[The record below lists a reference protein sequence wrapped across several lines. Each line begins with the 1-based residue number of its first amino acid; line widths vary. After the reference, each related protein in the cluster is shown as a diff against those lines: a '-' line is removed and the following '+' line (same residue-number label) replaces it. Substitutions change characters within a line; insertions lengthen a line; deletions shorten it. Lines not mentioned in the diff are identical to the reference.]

1 MALNTWISS
10 KEEQQNI
17 LKPQQKVAG
26 LKRLVNFRYKKY
38 FRKTSL
44 KQKGIGELFLAEI
57 ASKKPKTFLE
67 IGVFHG
73 VTARNVCELLY
84 SIHENNFKYIGLDLF
99 GKSDE
104 NINEI
109 IPNTEFSNPL
119 KKIYFKYIK
128 RQEPYSLEA
137 VSDLLEKF
145 KDNISLIKGN
155 SNKILKKIDMT
166 KVDYV
171 FLDGGHDYKTVKND
185 LNCCI
190 NVLKNDGTILCDD
203 YDLTYAPGVKQAIDE
218 FVKLNKVTMKVLFN
232 RFVKIEKN
240 TFWNK

>member
-1 MALNTWISS
+1 
-10 KEEQQNI
+10 
-17 LKPQQKVAG
+17 
-26 LKRLVNFRYKKY
+26 
-38 FRKTSL
+38 
-44 KQKGIGELFLAEI
+44 
-57 ASKKPKTFLE
+57 
-67 IGVFHG
+67 
-73 VTARNVCELLY
+73 
-84 SIHENNFKYIGLDLF
+84 LF

-240 TFWNK
+240 TF